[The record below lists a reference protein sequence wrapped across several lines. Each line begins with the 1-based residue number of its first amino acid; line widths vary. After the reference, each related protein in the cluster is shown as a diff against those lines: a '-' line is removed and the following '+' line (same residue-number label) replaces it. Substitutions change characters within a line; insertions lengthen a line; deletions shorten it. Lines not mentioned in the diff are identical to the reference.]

1 VPNNSDEREALQD
14 LLDQREHHVG
24 IELAVP
30 QVRFW
35 PREQL
40 MPLDGRRISGTGHKG
55 FAATVMPQCER
66 SQSLN

>member
-1 VPNNSDEREALQD
+1 MPNNSDERESLQD
-14 LLDQREHHVG
+14 LLDQCEHRIG
-24 IELAVP
+24 IELGVP
-30 QVRFW
+30 QVRFR

-40 MPLDGRRISGTGHKG
+40 MPLDEHRISGIGHKG